1 MKTSKVKG
9 ENYMA
14 EIEVIELLEKR
25 FNQNKHRHPRID
37 WQKIYDIISHNKPVL
52 KTLQQME
59 DTGGEPDVVVLN
71 DKVYYI
77 DMAKETPEKRRNV
90 CFDEQARLARKK
102 FPPESSAE
110 AMARSIGIKLL
121 DVDMYQKVQ
130 SIEPLDLKTS
140 SWLATPQKIR
150 TLGGALFG
158 DCRYDHTFIYHNGAD
173 SYYGVRGF
181 RGYIELA
188 R

>member
-1 MKTSKVKG
+1 
-9 ENYMA
+9 MA
-14 EIEVIELLEKR
+14 EIELTKILEKR
-25 FNQNKHRHPRID
+25 FNQNKHRHAQIE
-37 WQKIYDIISHNKPVL
+37 WQKIDEIISNNKQVL

-59 DTGGEPDVVVLN
+59 ETGGEPDVVVLN
-71 DKVYYI
+71 DKIYYV
-77 DMAKETPEKRRNV
+77 DMVKETPEKRRNV
-90 CFDEQARLARKK
+90 CYDEQARLARKK

-110 AMARSIGIKLL
+110 AMARFIGIKLL
-121 DVDMYQKVQ
+121 DVDMYHAIQV
-130 SIEPLDLKTS
+130 IEPLDLKTS